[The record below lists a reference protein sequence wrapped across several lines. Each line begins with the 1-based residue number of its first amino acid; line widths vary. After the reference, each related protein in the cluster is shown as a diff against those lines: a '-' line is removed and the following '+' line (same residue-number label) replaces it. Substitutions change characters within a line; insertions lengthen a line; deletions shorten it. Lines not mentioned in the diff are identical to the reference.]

1 MNLVDFQNLRNGLQ
15 LNAVPAT
22 SQVRRTFE
30 VAVREELLATG
41 AFTSI
46 EVGSTDE
53 KDHLLVVLATHAPG
67 LTEDEVSLAVEW
79 AWGAVAFHHWQA
91 NGFLMEDGHVEFQA
105 ATLDRPAGR
114 YVTLHLVSQR
124 AAVATEDAVPAGHTS
139 LMPAQRA
146 VPAPAAERTYAHSA

>member
-1 MNLVDFQNLRNGLQ
+1 MNLVDFQSLRNGLQ
-15 LNAVPAT
+15 LNGVPAT

-30 VAVREELLATG
+30 VGLREELMATG
-41 AFTSI
+41 AFTSV

-53 KDHLLVVLATHAPG
+53 EDHLLVVLATHAPG
-67 LTEDEVSLAVEW
+67 LSEHEVSLAVEW

-91 NGFLMEDGHVEFQA
+91 NGLLTEDGHVEFQA

-124 AAVATEDAVPAGHTS
+124 AAESVPAGRTS
-139 LMPAQRA
+139 LLPGRRA
-146 VPAPAAERTYAHSA
+146 AARAAVRDLAYSA